1 MELWDSVVAYINVKI
16 TKNLSARN
24 PYLRYS
30 RINYDLDSE
39 EELDELNGENVDSG
53 TSDKEE
59 SDVSSLVADGFIVA
73 DDYFSDSE
81 LSD

>member
-1 MELWDSVVAYINVKI
+1 
-16 TKNLSARN
+16 
-24 PYLRYS
+24 
-30 RINYDLDSE
+30 LDSE
-39 EELDELNGENVDSG
+39 EELDELNGENVDSD

-59 SDVSSLVADGFIVA
+59 SDVSSLVADGFVVA